1 MIMGVGMEN
10 IQDITFTSRYW
21 VILLPAILM
30 AADIITGWLQ
40 ATINE
45 TWDSTKMRK
54 GLFRKSAEI
63 LVIVIA
69 FAISTAIKLPV
80 DIPAFISIYVIVM
93 EILSVCENLDQA
105 GLPVPTWITRRLG
118 KVAKDLSED
127 DPFEDRKKED
137 DDKQD
142 KDN

>member
-1 MIMGVGMEN
+1 MIMGEGMEN
-10 IQDITFTSRYW
+10 LQDITFTSRYW

-93 EILSVCENLDQA
+93 EILSVCENLSQA

-127 DPFEDRKKED
+127 DPFEDRKED

>member
-1 MIMGVGMEN
+1 MIILGVDMEN

-21 VILLPAILM
+21 VILLPVILM
-30 AADIITGWLQ
+30 AADIVTGWLQ

-63 LVIVIA
+63 LIIVVA
-69 FAISTAIKLPV
+69 FAISAAVKLPV
-80 DIPAFISIYVIVM
+80 DIPAFIAIYVTVM
-93 EILSVCENLDQA
+93 EILSICENLNQA
-105 GLPVPTWITRRLG
+105 GLPVPMWITRRLS

-127 DPFEDRKKED
+127 DPLEDKKKDEDR
-137 DDKQD
+137 DKPE
-142 KDN
+142 